1 MKLTLD
7 TGIARTVSPWLIGTT
22 NLSSLHLGSSNK
34 MAHCPAVGALSSHLS
49 EQTPR
54 KQRAEIWLAR
64 HKNIKTVNL
73 CMVNNGLSSKDF
85 DH

>member
-7 TGIARTVSPWLIGTT
+7 TGIARTVNPWLIGTT

-34 MAHCPAVGALSSHLS
+34 MAHCPADGALSSHLS
-49 EQTPR
+49 VQAPR
-54 KQRAEIWLAR
+54 KQRAEIWLA
-64 HKNIKTVNL
+64 KQKSNTTVNL
-73 CMVNNGLSSKDF
+73 CMVNNELSSKDF